1 MSVIFTSTIKMADD
15 QTWYIELKDMVDQ
28 RIEIC
33 KDMDEYSQKV
43 EDLGSDYGGN
53 IDSVNWYKDDNVPE
67 HVMDTIRM
75 EMAKHQAEIEEKLG
89 EPLIK
94 QSISVWFLLESYMQA
109 CQRYQRMNLVRHDT
123 GNLYWLIFNHIVG

>member
-28 RIEIC
+28 RVEIC
-33 KDMDEYSQKV
+33 KDMDEFSQKV
-43 EDLGSDYGGN
+43 EDLGSDYGGH

-67 HVMDTIRM
+67 HVMDSVRL

-89 EPLIK
+89 E
-94 QSISVWFLLESYMQA
+94 
-109 CQRYQRMNLVRHDT
+109 
-123 GNLYWLIFNHIVG
+123 

>member
-15 QTWYIELKDMVDQ
+15 NTWYIELKDMVDS

-33 KDMDEYSQKV
+33 KDMDEYSKKV

-53 IDSVNWYKDDNVPE
+53 IDSVNWYKDDNVPP
-67 HVMDTIRM
+67 HVMDTIRA
-75 EMAKHQAEIEEKLG
+75 EMAKHQADIEEKLG

-94 QSISVWFLLESYMQA
+94 DQA
-109 CQRYQRMNLVRHDT
+109 
-123 GNLYWLIFNHIVG
+123 

>member
-28 RIEIC
+28 RVEIC
-33 KDMDEYSQKV
+33 KDMDEYSQKI

-67 HVMDTIRM
+67 HVMDTVRL

-89 EPLIK
+89 ESLIK
-94 QSISVWFLLESYMQA
+94 
-109 CQRYQRMNLVRHDT
+109 
-123 GNLYWLIFNHIVG
+123 

>member
-1 MSVIFTSTIKMADD
+1 MSVIFTSTIKMEDEN
-15 QTWYIELKDMVDQ
+15 TWYIELKDMVDS

-33 KDMDEYSQKV
+33 KDMDEYAQKV

-53 IDSVNWYKDDNVPE
+53 IDAVNWYKDDNVPP
-67 HVMDTIRM
+67 HVMDVIRA

-94 QSISVWFLLESYMQA
+94 DEA
-109 CQRYQRMNLVRHDT
+109 
-123 GNLYWLIFNHIVG
+123 